1 MGKVMTEREIEVVLR
16 EITDEE
22 AAFYRKYGCIPIL
35 RRISEV
41 LVRSGT

>member
-1 MGKVMTEREIEVVLR
+1 MGKAMTERDIEAVLR

-22 AAFYRKYGCIPIL
+22 AAFYREYRWIPIL
-35 RRISEV
+35 RRISCV